1 MVLRCTQKEVS
12 RLRNTNA
19 QVWFVGRLQTT
30 SKLPGFRWHLHSA
43 PLRAL
48 QAQSVLSCLLRCA
61 KFGLLTL
68 VLKAS
73 TLSET
78 QNQESHLLA
87 GRLPGTA

>member
-1 MVLRCTQKEVS
+1 
-12 RLRNTNA
+12 
-19 QVWFVGRLQTT
+19 
-30 SKLPGFRWHLHSA
+30 
-43 PLRAL
+43 
-48 QAQSVLSCLLRCA
+48 
-61 KFGLLTL
+61 LLTL